1 MLNIDFDQR
10 GLRFKFNADAELRLQ
25 NSPEVLRARVTEL
38 SLHGCFLETAR
49 SFQEQE
55 RLSVKILK
63 AGESFESQAE
73 VVYSRPLGVGLIF
86 VELDPRFRTILQ
98 KWMLA
103 TLDREAEEIPAN

>member
-10 GLRFKFNADAELRLQ
+10 GLRFRFNADAEVQ
-25 NSPEVLRARVTEL
+25 VQDSPGLVRARVTEL
-38 SLHGCFLETAR
+38 SLHGCFLETSR
-49 SFQEQE
+49 SFQDQE

-63 AGESFESQAE
+63 AGECFESAAE
-73 VVYSRPLGVGLIF
+73 VVYSRPRGVGLMF
-86 VELDPRFRTILQ
+86 VDMNPQFRGTLQ